1 MDQTGAL
8 DALLQEERVF
18 RPLPQMVIEANLNPH
33 QLEQAQDRAEADY
46 LAYWEDAAHELDW
59 FKKWDKVLDD
69 SEPPFYK
76 WFPGAQCNIV
86 YNALDRHIET
96 ANKNKLALIWEGEPG
111 DQRKYTYYELYRA
124 VNRFANALRTLGVE
138 RGDRVVLYMPLL
150 PETTIAMLAVAK
162 IGAVHSMI
170 YGGFSAKV
178 LRERINDARAK
189 VVITADGFY
198 RNGRVINL
206 KAIVDEAL
214 AGVCAECVET
224 CVVVHRASVDADM
237 HEPRDLWYD
246 DLVRQ
251 ERPTCPTEVMDS
263 QDPLFLLY
271 SSGTTGKPKGI
282 LHSHAGYMVG
292 ISRTL
297 GWVFDLKPTDIFW
310 CTADTGWIT
319 GHSYVV
325 YGPLVAGTTTVMYE
339 GHPLYPQADRL
350 WDVVARYGV
359 TILYTSPTLIRMLM
373 RFGIQYP
380 RKKDLS
386 TLRLLGSVGE
396 PINPEA
402 WVWLYKHIGR
412 SECPIMDTWWQTE
425 TGMFMISPLPISL
438 LKPGSVNKPLPGI
451 EADVVDREG
460 NPVPPGKGGF
470 LVIKKPWPAMM
481 STIYKDPERYKKTYW
496 EKIPGVYFAGDV
508 ARKDED
514 GYFWIQG
521 RADDVMNIAGHRIG
535 TAEVESA
542 FVAHRHV
549 AEAAVIGVPDKIK
562 GEVAKA
568 FIILNEGW
576 ESDYENTDEL
586 VTALKNHVRRE
597 LGPVAVVA
605 LHRIPRHPAA
615 HQKRQDHAPH
625 PESRGTGRG
634 RGRHLLAGGPGLGSP
649 GRFPAS
655 PARGRDSPKSP
666 AVAGF
671 FASPAACPQGSI
683 CHRPLLRLQWH
694 GTAFSG
700 KCNNSVAISLRPP
713 CPECLPSPAPS
724 WPRRPCSFGV
734 FWPPAL
740 RTPPSSWVFP
750 ARWKAN
756 SPTSACR
763 DATACNWLSKP
774 STPPAA
780 STGASSRSSPATT
793 ARRPKTPCAR
803 TPNS

>member
-1 MDQTGAL
+1 MDQNGAL

-33 QLEQAQDRAEADY
+33 QFEEAQARAEADY

-76 WFPGAQCNIV
+76 WFPGARCNIV

-111 DQRKYTYYELYRA
+111 DQRKYTYYELYRE
-124 VNRFANALRTLGVE
+124 VNRFANALRTLGVGK
-138 RGDRVVLYMPLL
+138 GDRVVLYMPLL

-178 LRERINDARAK
+178 LRERINDAKAK

-206 KAIVDEAL
+206 KSIVDEAL

-224 CVVVHRASVDADM
+224 CVVVHRVSVDTDM
-237 HEPRDLWYD
+237 QEPRDLWYD
-246 DLVRQ
+246 DLVRP
-251 ERPTCPTEVMDS
+251 ERPNCPTEVMDS
-263 QDPLFLLY
+263 GDPLFLLY

-282 LHSHAGYMVG
+282 LHSHGGYMVG

-297 GWVFDLKPTDIFW
+297 NWVFDLKPTDIFW

-339 GHPLYPQADRL
+339 GHPLYPAADRL

-373 RFGIQYP
+373 RFGTQYP

-460 NPVPPGKGGF
+460 QPVPAGKGGF
-470 LVIKKPWPAMM
+470 LVLKRPWPAMM
-481 STIYKDPERYKKTYW
+481 STIYKDPERYRKTYW
-496 EKIPGVYFAGDV
+496 EKIPGMYFAGDV
-508 ARKDED
+508 ARRDED
-514 GYFWIQG
+514 GYYWIQG

-542 FVAHRHV
+542 FVSHRHV
-549 AEAAVIGVPDKIK
+549 TEAAVIGVPDKIK

-568 FIILNEGW
+568 FVILGEGW
-576 ESDYENTDEL
+576 EADYENSDEL
-586 VTALKNHVRRE
+586 IAALQSHVRRE
-597 LGPVAVVA
+597 LGPVAVVRSIEFRNT
-605 LHRIPRHPAA
+605 LPRT
-615 HQKRQDHAPH
+615 R
-625 PESRGTGRG
+625 
-634 RGRHLLAGGPGLGSP
+634 
-649 GRFPAS
+649 
-655 PARGRDSPKSP
+655 
-666 AVAGF
+666 
-671 FASPAACPQGSI
+671 
-683 CHRPLLRLQWH
+683 
-694 GTAFSG
+694 SG
-700 KCNNSVAISLRPP
+700 KIM
-713 CPECLPSPAPS
+713 
-724 WPRRPCSFGV
+724 RRI
-734 FWPPAL
+734 L
-740 RTPPSSWVFP
+740 
-750 ARWKAN
+750 KAEELGQDVGD
-756 SPTSACR
+756 TSTLE
-763 DATACNWLSKP
+763 DLD
-774 STPPAA
+774 
-780 STGASSRSSPATT
+780 
-793 ARRPKTPCAR
+793 
-803 TPNS
+803 